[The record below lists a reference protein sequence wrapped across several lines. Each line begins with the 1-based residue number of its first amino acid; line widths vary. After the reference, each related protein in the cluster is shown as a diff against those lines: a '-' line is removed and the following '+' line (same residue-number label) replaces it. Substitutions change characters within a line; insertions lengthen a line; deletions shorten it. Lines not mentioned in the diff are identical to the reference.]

1 MTDQFLSTEDLQAIM
16 QHIEHLE
23 QQIKLTNEQLAL
35 EAEYSRRVEL
45 ALRLMDKQSID
56 PHNVF
61 SVLCDVRTALLSD
74 SPERQQELM
83 ERVRQ
88 AMNDWPM
95 VVMLHD
101 EHDKRS
107 SVIKAL
113 KARIQEVTP

>member
-1 MTDQFLSTEDLQAIM
+1 MTDQSLSTEDLQAIM

-23 QQIKLTNEQLAL
+23 QQIKLTNEQMAL
-35 EAEYSRRVEL
+35 EAEYSRRIGL
-45 ALRLMDKQSID
+45 ALRLMDEQPID

-83 ERVRQ
+83 ERIQQ
-88 AMNDWPM
+88 AMNEWP
-95 VVMLHD
+95 VVIMLTN

-113 KARIQEVTP
+113 KARLQEVTP